1 MKLTLFRN
9 SQDYN
14 TYKAGEAIFE
24 YGEPGDDM
32 YALIEG
38 EVDIVGKGDV
48 VIDSLSEGDL
58 FGEMALV
65 DDSPRS
71 GTALAKTDCK
81 VVPVNRARFEFM
93 VQNTPHFAI
102 VVMTIMAERLRRLMA
117 GLEGA

>member
-1 MKLTLFRN
+1 MKITLFRN
-9 SQDYN
+9 SQDYKS
-14 TYKAGEAIFE
+14 YAAGETIFR
-24 YGEPGDDM
+24 YGDPADVM
-32 YALIEG
+32 YVIVEG
-38 EVDIVGKGDV
+38 EVDIVGNTGV

-81 VVPVNRARFEFM
+81 VVPVNRQRFEFM
-93 VQNTPHFAI
+93 VQNTPHFAV

-117 GLEGA
+117 GTTAE